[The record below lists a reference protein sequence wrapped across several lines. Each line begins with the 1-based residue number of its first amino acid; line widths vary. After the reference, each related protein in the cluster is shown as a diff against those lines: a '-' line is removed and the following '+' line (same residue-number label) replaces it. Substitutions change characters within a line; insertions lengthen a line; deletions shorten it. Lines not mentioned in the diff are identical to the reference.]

1 VRLIEDG
8 NLSLVVRTM
17 LIVVGGIIGAVSFIW
32 IRSITLMSIGLSI
45 AAIGGYASK
54 AHQLGI
60 KPFDDSYK
68 KARDSYES
76 DRQKGAE

>member
-1 VRLIEDG
+1 
-8 NLSLVVRTM
+8 
-17 LIVVGGIIGAVSFIW
+17 
-32 IRSITLMSIGLSI
+32 MSIGLSI

>member
-1 VRLIEDG
+1 
-8 NLSLVVRTM
+8 M

>member
-1 VRLIEDG
+1 MRLIEDG